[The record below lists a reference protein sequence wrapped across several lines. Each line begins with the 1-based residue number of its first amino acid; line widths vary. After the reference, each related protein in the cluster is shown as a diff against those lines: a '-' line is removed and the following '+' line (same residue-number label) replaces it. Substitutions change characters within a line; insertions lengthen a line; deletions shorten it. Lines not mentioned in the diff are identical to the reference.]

1 MDQQT
6 LVMRY
11 IAEHGSI
18 TSQEAFDMGITR
30 LADVIYKM
38 KKKCIP
44 VKVTMVHGKNRFGR
58 PITYAR
64 YYL

>member
-18 TSQEAFDMGITR
+18 TSQEAFNMGITR

-38 KKKCIP
+38 KNKGIP
-44 VKVTMVHGKNRFGR
+44 VKVTIVHGKNRFGR